1 MTQSLTVDA
10 EWWRSVA
17 QMDRKALVDELFKA
31 EEARLTAL
39 DELGGV
45 RNELSNFMNDVMD
58 ADNLRDSVFIAAT
71 AQEAAL
77 SKKRLGIDKRV
88 TYVLT
93 NSRDGGNLLRGRKLE
108 PEHVLMVPGWGRGE
122 YANELKEAL
131 AISGVNWANMRYA
144 PSPETD
150 RAEGLSNWGRTEAA
164 IVDDTLGTLNDLLSR
179 TLERTAE
186 KPEPP
191 TGTFTG
197 RMSCSK
203 PNLSRLTFDSGRLD
217 PTK

>member
-10 EWWRSVA
+10 EWWRAVA
-17 QMDRKALVDELFKA
+17 LMDRKALVDELFR
-31 EEARLTAL
+31 ERELRGDAL
-39 DELGGV
+39 DAAQIAAAETEALQKIV
-45 RNELSNFMNDVMD
+45 NEREK
-58 ADNLRDSVFIAAT
+58 LRDSVFVAAT

-77 SKKRLGIDKRV
+77 SKSRLGIDKRV

-93 NSRDGGNLLRGRKLE
+93 NSIEGGNLLRGRKLE
-108 PEHVLMVPGWGRGE
+108 PEHVLMVPGWGRGQ
-122 YANELKEAL
+122 YAEELKEAL

-186 KPEPP
+186 KPV
-191 TGTFTG
+191 GTKTG
-197 RMSCSK
+197 RMSCSE
-203 PNLSRLTFDSGRLD
+203 PNLSSNARIWGVVGTHG
-217 PTK
+217 